1 MANEKAAVESFLVR
15 SASTRLI
22 SYRSVHRLRG
32 LTGWTAVAGSVNDQ
46 SGDLASCGT

>member
-1 MANEKAAVESFLVR
+1 MANEKAAVVSFLVR
-15 SASTRLI
+15 SASNRLI

-32 LTGWTAVAGSVNDQ
+32 LTGWTAVAGSVGDQ